1 MLAGPFQKRMKKN
14 LYLNAWVFPEYEL
27 HGDMPSSVS
36 LAGCRAKAAE
46 KTRQRCL
53 DPACQLR
60 SPPEDG
66 QSNGSQKVTQDLQPD
81 DLEVPGVDLNG
92 EEEAPE
98 EGETGAA
105 VPAGHLLVMPDPA
118 VVRELY
124 PYAFSQAQYTRI
136 LNAFPSKCSVG
147 HVICLSRSSHPGALL
162 ACHSLGKQGHFLAEK
177 QSAHSLAHGKDL
189 LYQILYAESY
199 QMAKSKIDPS
209 KKRVLNASL
218 PDSSPGLFR
227 AHCSL
232 TP

>member
-1 MLAGPFQKRMKKN
+1 MLAGPSQKKLKKN
-14 LYLNAWVFPEYEL
+14 LHLNAWAFPEYEL

-36 LAGCRAKAAE
+36 LAGCRAKAME

-53 DPACQLR
+53 NPACQLR
-60 SPPEDG
+60 PPPVDG
-66 QSNGSQKVTQDLQPD
+66 HSSQKVTQDLQPD

-92 EEEAPE
+92 EEEEAPE
-98 EGETGAA
+98 EGATFAA
-105 VPAGHLLVMPDPA
+105 VPAEDLLVMPDPSI
-118 VVRELY
+118 VRDLW
-124 PYAFSQAQYTRI
+124 PFAFSMAQYVRVI
-136 LNAFPSKCSVG
+136 NAFPSKGSVG
-147 HVICLSRSSHPGALL
+147 HVICLSRSAHPGALL
-162 ACHSLGKQGHFLAEK
+162 ACHSLGKQCHFLAEK

-189 LYQILYAESY
+189 LYQILYAENY